1 MVILFAA
8 RAVCAIKA
16 VVSRRNVG
24 TLTQFGAA
32 HDPGRAG
39 EEVGSLG
46 AQLFSA
52 KRSLAE
58 EGAPH
63 VSSPLR
69 MHGTRHAKITATSR
83 AHKHPNRNLLRVCTF
98 KLYVP
103 GPTKVPCNAV
113 DRL

>member
-1 MVILFAA
+1 MVVLFAA
-8 RAVCAIKA
+8 RTVFAIKA

-39 EEVGSLG
+39 EEVSSVG

-52 KRSLAE
+52 KHRLAE
-58 EGAPH
+58 EGAPY
-63 VSSPLR
+63 SLSPLR
-69 MHGTRHAKITATSR
+69 MHSSRHAKTAATSR
-83 AHKHPNRNLLRVCTF
+83 AHKHPNRSLLRVCTF

-103 GPTKVPCNAV
+103 GPKVPCNAV
-113 DRL
+113 ERL